1 MMMMNG
7 NENERKRVQVFLGGS
22 CNPTRWRMD
31 IAIPFL
37 EKYGITYY
45 NPQVDQWIPE
55 MIEMERKAKDD
66 ARILFFVI
74 DDQTRSIVSM
84 IEVAY
89 LVGIRRMRKRL
100 ILTINDFSITSTN
113 ILMTNELEMK
123 RLNKGHCLLRT
134 LFTTSNLTF
143 HSNLMDSLNYLI
155 HQLFN
160 GSMNRDPSRYV
171 PLQNRNH
178 FNYQRLNIAGYVKSI
193 YVQNKIEPILR

>member
-1 MMMMNG
+1 MMMNG
-7 NENERKRVQVFLGGS
+7 NENERKRVQGGS

-100 ILTINDFSITSTN
+100 ILTITDFSINSTN
-113 ILMTNELEMK
+113 ILMTNELYLPQNAQK
-123 RLNKGHCLLRT
+123 DYNRGRAYLADIAKQH
-134 LFTTSNLTF
+134 NLPVF
-143 HSNLMDSLNYLI
+143 DNLKQSLEYCI
-155 HQLFN
+155 KKWF
-160 GSMNRDPSRYV
+160 
-171 PLQNRNH
+171 
-178 FNYQRLNIAGYVKSI
+178 
-193 YVQNKIEPILR
+193 

>member
-1 MMMMNG
+1 
-7 NENERKRVQVFLGGS
+7 
-22 CNPTRWRMD
+22 MD

-100 ILTINDFSITSTN
+100 ILTITDFSINSTN
-113 ILMTNELEMK
+113 ILMTNELYVSQMIIIS
-123 RLNKGHCLLRT
+123 
-134 LFTTSNLTF
+134 FNLYSIGVAHYSPCIIEQIAVQPKNIISILTIF
-143 HSNLMDSLNYLI
+143 QVPD
-155 HQLFN
+155 QL
-160 GSMNRDPSRYV
+160 
-171 PLQNRNH
+171 
-178 FNYQRLNIAGYVKSI
+178 
-193 YVQNKIEPILR
+193 